1 MIMLLN
7 KEGEKMRFYN
17 DKVHEVI
24 KLSLD
29 NLRAFRTWEAEAM
42 EAYEI
47 DCNNHYGISYASSK
61 AKAFKDVAY
70 NQFRISQLMRNASNP
85 RVKKLY
91 KQALIL
97 EEEAWKIA
105 NR

>member
-1 MIMLLN
+1 
-7 KEGEKMRFYN
+7 MRFYTN
-17 DKVHEVI
+17 KIHEVI

-29 NLRAFRTWEAEAM
+29 NLRASRTWEAEAM

-47 DCNNHYGISYASSK
+47 DYNNHYGISYASSR
-61 AKAFKDVAY
+61 AESFKDIAL
-70 NQFRISQLMRNASNP
+70 NQYRISNLMRNASNT
-85 RVKKLY
+85 RIKKLY

-105 NR
+105 ND

>member
-1 MIMLLN
+1 
-7 KEGEKMRFYN
+7 MRYYT

-29 NLRAFRTWEAEAM
+29 NLRASRTWEAEAM
-42 EAYEI
+42 EAYELN
-47 DCNNHYGISYASSK
+47 CNNHYGISYASSK
-61 AKAFKDVAY
+61 AEAFKDIAY
-70 NQFRISQLMRNASNP
+70 NQYRLTQLMRNASNT
-85 RVKKLY
+85 RIKKLY

-105 NR
+105 ND